1 MKELIIWLCAAI
13 LFGILEALLFHS
25 NKNINKK
32 IPFDIHIIFG
42 FVRLCLFIPLLIY
55 SEERFIFAISSIF
68 MFPFLHDGFYYL
80 TRNILSGGKLY
91 PKTFFDQ
98 STTTT
103 AKISLGAFYR
113 IILFLFGAG
122 MIFVL

>member
-1 MKELIIWLCAAI
+1 MKQLIIWLCAAI
-13 LFGILEALLFHS
+13 LFGIFEALLFHF
-25 NKNINKK
+25 KK
-32 IPFDIHIIFG
+32 IKLPFDIHIIFG